1 MTRPRIHWITSSDP
15 PPAFPPAD
23 TAFAE
28 PNGLLAAGGDLSAER
43 LLHAYANGIFPW
55 YEDGQPILWWSPD
68 PRCVIY
74 PERLAIPN
82 RSLRAIRN
90 CGFTVSFNQAFD
102 DVIDGCA
109 AIRPRQGG
117 TWITGDMQVAY
128 RGLRR
133 QGWAHS
139 IEVWLDDRLVG
150 GMYGLAIGR
159 AFFGE
164 SMFSKVSNAS
174 KAAMLALCKVL
185 AAKEFALLDCQV
197 ESPHLMSL
205 GAELIPRADFLDQL
219 QTACRQRQ
227 PFAAWPEG
235 QRQAGEYLTAGALQ

>member
-1 MTRPRIHWITSSDP
+1 VTRPRIHWITSDDP
-15 PPAFPPAD
+15 PSAFPPAD

-43 LLHAYANGIFPW
+43 LLYAYENGIFPW

-74 PERLAIPN
+74 PQRLAIPN

-90 CGFTVSFNQAFD
+90 CGFTLSFNRAFD
-102 DVIDGCA
+102 DVIEACA

-117 TWITGDMQVAY
+117 TWITGDMKVAY

-133 QGWAHS
+133 RGWAHS
-139 IEVWLDDRLVG
+139 IEVWQHDRLVG

-185 AAKEFALLDCQV
+185 VAKNFALVDCQV
-197 ESPHLMSL
+197 DSPHLVSL
-205 GAELIPRADFLDQL
+205 GADLIPRTDFLGL
-219 QTACRQRQ
+219 LEKACRHRQ
-227 PFAAWPEG
+227 PFAEWPDET
-235 QRQAGEYLTAGALQ
+235 RQAGEFLTAGALQ